1 MGFSRLVRIVDAC
14 SLPVLDGLLCAFGQW
29 YLASGHDEAPVY
41 AAGAGMIGFSISL
54 GRHFD
59 RVAESFY
66 AE

>member
-1 MGFSRLVRIVDAC
+1 MGFSRLVGIVDAC

-29 YLASGHDEAPVY
+29 YLASGHDEAPIY
-41 AAGAGMIGFSISL
+41 AAGAGMVGVGISL
-54 GRHFD
+54 AHDFD